1 MDTHDH
7 NDMGERRMG
16 VRDDDQGAP
25 MVGVPCEVYSRI
37 VGYFRPIRNWN
48 QGKRQEWAERKA
60 YEVPD
65 GD

>member
-1 MDTHDH
+1 MRDTQPPTISNPHP
-7 NDMGERRMG
+7 GKIECL
-16 VRDDDQGAP
+16 VF
-25 MVGVPCEVYSRI
+25 SR
-37 VGYFRPIRNWN
+37 VCGYYAQVRNWN